1 MSYNLKQIDKSKNM
15 EDLRAA
21 RSYND
26 LVFVISRIKAAT
38 SSIHTRLAR
47 NLIKSNTESV
57 EIRMTDDNGFLKD
70 KKMFTQPQA
79 DLNNIIS
86 FSFELQFARSLS
98 GIVSS
103 DVKLNK
109 FRTICESMDREL
121 VQAQNLAYKY
131 LDQIATK
138 IEPTQL
144 PKYTK
149 IVEKLLSSTLAFY
162 KQNSFVIPDARDKIS
177 FVRYL
182 VLHNVRT
189 PNEYVL
195 PNFIVALHANN
206 NLDNT
211 FSFAVSFPHRVG
223 DDSRKLLFSDNNS
236 LLAFVR
242 DAIANSFGVKDIG
255 ELGEAP
261 RRYIETME
269 NVLST
274 YVHKGALFIELESGV
289 TGSDINSLLTRLLKV
304 AHVALG
310 VQDTK
315 SDIIHSVTV
324 GSKGNKIVKLALS
337 NRNFYDNG
345 AISALRNMLAIDPK
359 TYKAIRAITMD

>member
-1 MSYNLKQIDKSKNM
+1 M

-26 LVFVISRIKAAT
+26 IVFVLSRIKAAT
-38 SSIHTRLAR
+38 SSIQTKLAR
-47 NLIKSNTESV
+47 NLAKTDPESV

-70 KKMFTQPQA
+70 KKMFTQPKT
-79 DLNNIIS
+79 DLNTIIG
-86 FSFELQFARSLS
+86 FSFELQFARSLTS
-98 GIVSS
+98 IVSS

-109 FRTICESMDREL
+109 FRTICESLDREL

-138 IEPTQL
+138 IEPAQL

-162 KQNSFVIPDARDKIS
+162 KQNSFVIPDAKDKIS

-236 LLAFVR
+236 LLTFVR
-242 DAIANSFGVKDIG
+242 DAMANSFGIKDIG
-255 ELGEAP
+255 ELGESP

-269 NVLST
+269 NVLAT
-274 YVHKGALFIELESGV
+274 YVSNGELFIELESGV
-289 TGSDINSLLTRLLKV
+289 TGSDINALLTKLLKV
-304 AHVALG
+304 AHIALG

-315 SDIIHSVTV
+315 SDIIHSVV
-324 GSKGNKIVKLALS
+324 LGPKGNKIVKLALS
-337 NRNFYDNG
+337 NRNFYNNS
-345 AISALRNMLAIDPK
+345 AMLALRKMLTIGPK
-359 TYKAIRAITMD
+359 TYKAMQAATRN